1 MPRIIPNIFKDRLGR
16 ELLYLVNFS
25 MLESCFRGQSKDD
38 IYLDLYFMDHSMYQ
52 TRVRERAEEKGYEF
66 FDCFHDPDR
75 KANWRGYGAYKVW
88 WDVERPVVVQGSSY
102 AVPQDWLSPTGLN
115 REVVR
120 HILIVQIHRLIPDGL
135 PADGWRFSM
144 TYFPLDR
151 KIDCRSEH
159 VNWGWARPVNRA
171 ASVASYLVED
181 VARALEGK

>member
-1 MPRIIPNIFKDRLGR
+1 MPRIIPHIFKDRLGR

-38 IYLDLYFMDHSMYQ
+38 IYLDLSFMDHSMYQ
-52 TRVRERAEEKGYEF
+52 TRVRRRAEEKGYEF
-66 FDCFHDPDR
+66 FYCSHDPDL
-75 KANWRGYGAYKVW
+75 KANRPRYGAFTTW

-102 AVPQDWLSPTGLN
+102 AVPQDWLSPTGLS

-120 HILIVQIHRLIPDGL
+120 HILIAQIHRLIPGGL

-144 TYFPLDR
+144 TYFPLER

-159 VNWGWARPVNRA
+159 VDWGWGHPIYRA
-171 ASVASYLVED
+171 AGVASYLVED
-181 VARALEGK
+181 VARALEGE